1 MFVQLRKA
9 VGRRKPR
16 ITNIAKLMNTNKNS
30 RDENIDPRALDT
42 LDLE

>member
-1 MFVQLRKA
+1 
-9 VGRRKPR
+9 
-16 ITNIAKLMNTNKNS
+16 LMNTNKNS